1 MNATEINLTGEDLEK
16 HLTNVAN
23 LLKDTQM
30 VIQCLQMI
38 AEAKKEQ
45 EKGGEVPKEL
55 AMGQKMLS
63 SMSLKLAL
71 EEHHS
76 VLLDDLTGFLQ
87 AGGKS
92 TDEAKLL
99 ETEDTDLLA

>member
-1 MNATEINLTGEDLEK
+1 MNATEISLTGENLEK

-38 AEAKKEQ
+38 SKAKQEQ

-55 AMGQKMLS
+55 AMGQKMLNS
-63 SMSLKLAL
+63 ISLKLSL

-76 VLLDDLTGFLQ
+76 ILLDDLTSFLQ
-87 AGGKS
+87 AGDKS